1 MVSQS
6 IMKQEMPHPFSV
18 DVIENTLD
26 QSVILTFYTLCHQFP
41 FILLYLQLYFF
52 KITIS
57 IQILISFCLKY
68 QHPPLLSILSSS
80 PPIYN
85 RMIFFFPIEFCVC
98 LLVLRHQFHAI
109 KSRII
114 LSVIVYSCLGQAFKS
129 FYPLFP
135 T

>member
-68 QHPPLLSILSSS
+68 
-80 PPIYN
+80 
-85 RMIFFFPIEFCVC
+85 
-98 LLVLRHQFHAI
+98 
-109 KSRII
+109 
-114 LSVIVYSCLGQAFKS
+114 
-129 FYPLFP
+129 
-135 T
+135 